1 MSTYDNLQKDPLY
14 RTVMAGMFGRWQKML
29 ESEAFKAA
37 FRPQG
42 AEAAEAL
49 RNILY
54 GMQDIYG
61 AEYEEDGKA
70 GLKEA
75 QKMKTFLNR
84 KLPAGRQ

>member
-1 MSTYDNLQKDPLY
+1 
-14 RTVMAGMFGRWQKML
+14 MAGMFGRWQQML

-37 FRPQG
+37 FRPQS
-42 AEAAEAL
+42 AEAAEEL
-49 RNILY
+49 KNVLY

-70 GLKEA
+70 VLKEA

>member
-1 MSTYDNLQKDPLY
+1 MSTYDSIQKDPLY
-14 RTVMAGMFGRWQKML
+14 RTVMSGMFGRWQKML
-29 ESEAFKAA
+29 ESEAFKMA
-37 FRPQG
+37 FRSQG
-42 AEAAEAL
+42 AEAAEQL

-75 QKMKTFLNR
+75 QKMKRGICSITLT
-84 KLPAGRQ
+84 

>member
-42 AEAAEAL
+42 AEAAEEL
-49 RNILY
+49 RNVLY

-61 AEYEEDGKA
+61 AEYEEVGKA

-75 QKMKTFLNR
+75 KKMKSFLNR